1 MESVFAALVGLFF
14 AAAIYLML
22 SKFSIRIMLGIAIL
36 GNAVNL
42 SLFTAGRVTREVP
55 PIIPD
60 GADTLA
66 ADAANPLPQALILTA
81 IVISFSFLAFLLVLT
96 YRAYQD
102 LKTDDTDD
110 MRVAEPRERPLPPLG
125 Y

>member
-1 MESVFAALVGLFF
+1 MEPLFAVLVGLFF
-14 AAAIYLML
+14 SAAIYLLL

-42 SLFTAGRVTREVP
+42 LLFTAGRLTREVP
-55 PIIPD
+55 PIIPAGLD
-60 GADTLA
+60 ALPAG
-66 ADAANPLPQALILTA
+66 AANPLPQALILTA
-81 IVISFSFLAFLLVLT
+81 IVISFSFFAFLLVLT

-102 LKTDDTDD
+102 IGTDNTDE
-110 MRVAEPRERPLPPLG
+110 MRVAEPDDPLLPPVG

>member
-1 MESVFAALVGLFF
+1 MEALFAILVGLFF
-14 AAAIYLML
+14 SAAVYLIL
-22 SKFSIRIMLGIAIL
+22 SRFSIRIMLGIAIL

-42 SLFTAGRVTREVP
+42 LIFTAGRLTRVVP
-55 PIIPD
+55 PIIPA
-60 GADTLA
+60 GADMLPSG
-66 ADAANPLPQALILTA
+66 AANPLPQALILTA

-102 LKTDDTDD
+102 LKTDNTGE
-110 MRVAEPRERPLPPLG
+110 MRVAEPDERPMPPLG